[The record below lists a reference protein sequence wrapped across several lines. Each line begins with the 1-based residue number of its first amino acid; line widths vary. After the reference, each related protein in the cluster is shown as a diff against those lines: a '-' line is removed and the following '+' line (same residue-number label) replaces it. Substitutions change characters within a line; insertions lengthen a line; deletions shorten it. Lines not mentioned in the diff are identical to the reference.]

1 MQSMSRSMSQSNDSN
16 LRMSRRRHSRSCS
29 NSPYSRDRTVSRRH
43 SRSASNSW
51 SGIQTHG
58 TTSVGNMDIKPE
70 PTSVPNVEI
79 KSEPEEQSE
88 ISEQS
93 NVRTDG
99 DVWSTGWD
107 CDALSSVQDKGP
119 KRPKSKKFFDIF
131 LPDAECTH
139 KPELLP
145 FQNVGE
151 KADDVHTSGSSDE
164 LIPLLLCQSEIK
176 KYCVLD

>member
-107 CDALSSVQDKGP
+107 CDALSSVQDRDPKGP
-119 KRPKSKKFFDIF
+119 NQRSFLTFSCLMQNAHINLNYYLFKMLEKK
-131 LPDAECTH
+131 LMMSTH
-139 KPELLP
+139 QALVM
-145 FQNVGE
+145 N
-151 KADDVHTSGSSDE
+151 
-164 LIPLLLCQSEIK
+164 
-176 KYCVLD
+176 